1 MTTVKTTDR
10 TTHVTDFVKS
20 DIDQAVFL
28 GNPAVDDLMTTVIAL
43 GAEVW
48 ALRRRVWITELL
60 LQEQKTVTPAMIEA
74 YVLTPEQELAF
85 KKERDMFVQTAFG
98 HMARPGGS
106 IAAGS
111 TIDQNAVR

>member
-1 MTTVKTTDR
+1 MATVKTKDR
-10 TTHVTDFVKS
+10 TQHVTEFVKS

-43 GAEVW
+43 GAEIW
-48 ALRRRVWITELL
+48 ALRRRVWITEILM
-60 LQEQKTVTPAMIEA
+60 QEGKKVTPAMIEA
-74 YVLTPEQELAF
+74 YVPTPEQEEQF
-85 KKERDMFVQTAFG
+85 KKERDMFVRTAFG

-111 TIDQNAVR
+111 TFGQQAVR